1 MPLFFGEKKQDMTF
15 KKGLTPVNRLGA
27 ADSGQVNR
35 YRVKNNT
42 PVAFY
47 AGQVVRVSNGFL
59 QPATNTSNPV
69 GVFGGGMWI
78 DGTSKRPV
86 RSLFI
91 PAGTSTEGGV
101 IDGLNTVTW
110 NGNIALVYDDPK
122 QNYVVAAL
130 SSISATALGAFAQ
143 LGDNTTGSSYSGRA
157 NTAVSLGTGTSLT
170 NAAFIITGIPTYDN
184 QVGSGG
190 VSVAP
195 TPQGDNQNTWGVELT
210 RVQVILAKHLYE
222 RGAA

>member
-1 MPLFFGEKKQDMTF
+1 MTF
-15 KKGLTPVNRLGA
+15 KNGLTPVSRLGA

-47 AGQVVRVSNGFL
+47 TGQLVRVSNGFL
-59 QPATNTSNPV
+59 QPATNTTAPV

-78 DGTSKRPV
+78 DGVSKRPV

-101 IDGLNTVTW
+101 IDGLNTSTW
-110 NGNIALVYDDPK
+110 GGNIALVYDDPK
-122 QNYVVAAL
+122 QNFVVKAL
-130 SSISATALGAFAQ
+130 ASIPASNIGAFAQ
-143 LGDNTTGSSYSGRA
+143 IGDNLTGSSYSGRSNA
-157 NTAVSLGTGTSLT
+157 AVSLGVGTSLT

-195 TPQGDNQNTWGVELT
+195 TPDGANQNTWDVATT

-222 RGAA
+222 RGNV

>member
-1 MPLFFGEKKQDMTF
+1 MTF
-15 KKGLTPVNRLGA
+15 KPGLTPVSRLGA

-42 PVAFY
+42 PVSFFT
-47 AGQVVRVSNGFL
+47 GQVVRVSNGFL
-59 QPATNTSNPV
+59 QPALNTSNPV
-69 GVFGGGMWI
+69 GVFAGGMWI
-78 DGTSKRPV
+78 DPTSKRPV

-91 PAGTSTEGGV
+91 PSGTSTEGGL
-101 IDGLNTVTW
+101 IDGLNTSTW
-110 NGNIALVYDDPK
+110 GGNIALVYDDPK
-122 QNYVVAAL
+122 QQYVVAAL
-130 SSISATALGAFAQ
+130 ASIFPTAIGAFAQ

-184 QVGSGG
+184 QVGSAG
-190 VSVAP
+190 VSAGQ
-195 TPQGDNQNTWGVELT
+195 TSSGANQNTWEAATT

-222 RGAA
+222 RGAV

>member
-1 MPLFFGEKKQDMTF
+1 MTF
-15 KKGLTPVNRLGA
+15 KPGLTPVSRLGA

-42 PVAFY
+42 PVPFY
-47 AGQVVRVSNGFL
+47 TGQVVRVSNGFL

-69 GVFGGGMWI
+69 GVFAGGMWI

-91 PAGTSTEGGV
+91 PSGTSTEGGL
-101 IDGLNTVTW
+101 IDGLNTSTW
-110 NGNIALVYDDPK
+110 GGNIALVYDDPK
-122 QNYVVAAL
+122 QQFVVAAL
-130 SSISATALGAFAQ
+130 ASVPATNIGAFAQ
-143 LGDNTTGSSYSGRA
+143 VGDNLTGSSYSGRSNA
-157 NTAVSLGTGTSLT
+157 SVSLGTGTSLT

-184 QVGSGG
+184 QVGAGG

-195 TPQGDNQNTWGVELT
+195 TPQGANQNTWDVATT

-222 RGAA
+222 RGAV

>member
-1 MPLFFGEKKQDMTF
+1 MTF
-15 KKGLTPVNRLGA
+15 KPGLTPVNRLGA

-47 AGQVVRVSNGFL
+47 TGQLVRVSNGFL
-59 QPATNTSNPV
+59 QPATNTTAPV

-78 DGTSKRPV
+78 DNTTRRIT
-86 RSLFI
+86 RSLCI
-91 PAGTSTEGGV
+91 PAGTSTDGGLES
-101 IDGLNTVTW
+101 GLNTSTW
-110 NGNIALVYDDPK
+110 GGNIALVYDDPK
-122 QNYVVAAL
+122 QQFVVKAL
-130 SSISATALGAFAQ
+130 ASIPASNIGAFAQ
-143 LGDNTTGSSYSGRA
+143 VADNTTGSSYSGRSNA
-157 NTAVSLGTGTSLT
+157 AVSLGTGTSLT

-195 TPQGDNQNTWGVELT
+195 TPDGANQNTWDVSTT
-210 RVQVILAKHLYE
+210 RVQVIIAKHAYD

>member
-1 MPLFFGEKKQDMTF
+1 MTF
-15 KKGLTPVNRLGA
+15 KPGLTPVNRLGA

-47 AGQVVRVSNGFL
+47 TGQVVRVSNGFL
-59 QPATNTSNPV
+59 QPALNTSNPV
-69 GVFGGGMWI
+69 GVFAGGMWI
-78 DGTSKRPV
+78 DNTTKRIT

-91 PAGTSTEGGV
+91 PAGTSTDGGI

-122 QNYVVAAL
+122 QNFVVAAL
-130 SSISATALGAFAQ
+130 SSISATALGGFAQ

-184 QVGSGG
+184 QVGR
-190 VSVAP
+190 VSAAP
-195 TPQGDNQNTWGVELT
+195 TPQGDLQNTWGVEQT
-210 RVQVILAKHLYE
+210 RVQVILAKHLFE